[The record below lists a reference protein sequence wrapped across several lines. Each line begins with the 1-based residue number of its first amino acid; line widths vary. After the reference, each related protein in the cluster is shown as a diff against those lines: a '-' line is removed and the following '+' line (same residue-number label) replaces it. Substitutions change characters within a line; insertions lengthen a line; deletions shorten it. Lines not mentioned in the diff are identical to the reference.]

1 MKGLQ
6 GKNVLVTGS
15 SSGIGQSIAVRFAQ
29 ERANVAVNY
38 RKSLASAQ
46 QTEEMIAQCCQD
58 CGVKAILVQAD
69 VANEHDVLRMFDEV
83 IREFGTIDVLVN
95 NSGIQ
100 ISAMITTIF
109 LNDNFLWK
117 AAGPV
122 ERLFF
127 CEQLDVN
134 GLLFR
139 F

>member
-127 CEQLDVN
+127 CE
-134 GLLFR
+134 
-139 F
+139 